1 MLSDLFEVTE
11 VGADA
16 HTLGDKCKELS
27 TVFCFEITIS
37 ILHVGLY
44 RECCAESCHI
54 WQVIYCVTRTTDL
67 GLWCSS

>member
-27 TVFCFEITIS
+27 TVFCF
-37 ILHVGLY
+37 
-44 RECCAESCHI
+44 
-54 WQVIYCVTRTTDL
+54 
-67 GLWCSS
+67 